1 MGGGQAWGGACLGLQ
16 LGVLEVARAFIALA
30 GGIAKP

>member
-1 MGGGQAWGGACLGLQ
+1 MGGGQAWGGSVPRASIR
-16 LGVLEVARAFIALA
+16 VLEVARAFIALA